1 MTDKIAVD
9 RDFLEHAVVAL
20 EYAYSADDEMAMES
34 IKYLRAAL
42 AGPPSMQ
49 PLPNH
54 DNHHNALKCPY
65 CNPRGLVFA
74 EPAAQPLQNCFDALE
89 TVTKH
94 FTRTPSTLRDSQVRG
109 MAHAAMKECH
119 AAMTEAA
126 LQKISDFGQDQAMTP
141 DVLISKLANLRA
153 IATERHVPEVDL
165 ATIDLAIE
173 HLRYFSATPLQR
185 LNDERM
191 DGIYNAWRDM
201 GDDVSYGDLMRM
213 VEAEIQGGK

>member
-1 MTDKIAVD
+1 MTDKIAIE
-9 RDFLEHAVVAL
+9 RETLERVL
-20 EYAYSADDEMAMES
+20 ECLVQEGRS
-34 IKYLRAAL
+34 LRAAEVREAL
-42 AGPPSMQ
+42 EQRADPPSM
-49 PLPNH
+49 
-54 DNHHNALKCPY
+54 
-65 CNPRGLVFA
+65 
-74 EPAAQPLQNCFDALE
+74 QPLQNCFDALE

-94 FTRTPSTLRDSQVRG
+94 FTRTPSTLRDSQVLG

-141 DVLISKLANLRA
+141 DVLISKLANLRLMA
-153 IATERHVPEVDL
+153 AARHVPEVDL
-165 ATIDLAIE
+165 VTIDLAIE

-185 LNDERM
+185 LSDARM

-213 VEAEIQGGK
+213 VEAATYEAVDAPGDADEHVCAWSMDQVAKGWWK